1 MKRSALTARSHLSVL
16 ALALVLVACGRS
28 RASLPDFADLVAR
41 VSPSVVNISA
51 IGDDTDPQPAQQAP
65 STVPG
70 DDTPDWLRKYL
81 QHHDH
86 SKGGSSGGGSS
97 SGDDGGADDGE
108 PYGGNQA
115 RSLGSGF
122 ILSSDGYILTNE
134 HVIDKARKVIVR
146 LSDGRQMTAKVIGDD
161 HRSDLALLKID
172 AGNLPAVKIA
182 DIDKQRV
189 GDWVLAIGSP
199 FGFDHSVTVGI
210 ISAKGRSLD
219 TAQYVPFIQTDA
231 AINPGNSGGPLF
243 NLQGQVV
250 GVNSQIYSQTGGFI
264 GLAFAV
270 PIDVAIKVAH
280 QLKATGHVRRG
291 WLGVRVQE
299 VTRELAASFKLAVPR
314 GALVAR
320 VLPNSPAAQSGLRT
334 GDVILSFNGIA
345 LRSSRDLP
353 PLVGSADPDQTVDL
367 KLLRDGNVV
376 TLKVQLGV
384 LSSDSAKADSTE
396 TPDLSAPPATGILP
410 ARPDL
415 ELQMRALT
423 PDEKSAGK
431 LNSGVV
437 ITAVGSG
444 PARDAGLQPGDVL
457 LTLAGQKVDSSQR
470 FSELLSRLTPGRTVP
485 VLVQRQSGPLFL
497 ALTVPSR
504 R

>member
-16 ALALVLVACGRS
+16 VLALVLVACGRQ

-65 STVPG
+65 STAPG

-86 SKGGSSGGGSS
+86 SKGGSSGGGS

-134 HVIDKARKVIVR
+134 HVIDKARQVIVR
-146 LSDGRQMTAKVIGDD
+146 LSDGRQMTAKVVGDD
-161 HRSDLALLKID
+161 RRSDLALLKINAD
-172 AGNLPAVKIA
+172 NLPAVKIA
-182 DIDKQRV
+182 DISKQRV
-189 GDWVLAIGSP
+189 GEWVLAIGSP

-219 TAQYVPFIQTDA
+219 TEQYVPFIQTDA

-264 GLAFAV
+264 GLAFAI

-291 WLGVRVQE
+291 WLGVMVQE
-299 VTRELAASFKLAVPR
+299 VTRELAASFKLTVPR

-320 VLPNSPAAQSGLRT
+320 VLPDSPAAQSGLRT
-334 GDVILSFNGIA
+334 GDVILSFNGIT

-353 PLVGSADPDQTVDL
+353 PLVGNADPDQTVDL
-367 KLLRDGNVV
+367 KLLRDGKVV

-423 PDEKSAGK
+423 SDEKSAGK

-457 LTLAGQKVDSSQR
+457 LTLAGQKVDSPQR

-497 ALTVPSR
+497 ALTVPAR